1 MNNGFISPS
10 AIAFVTG
17 NEKYPRLHGTVEFYT
32 ERDGVVVTA
41 TVDGLPANNPSGFF
55 ALHIHEGADCGGEHF
70 ADTGGHY
77 SRELM
82 EHPNH
87 SGDLPPLLYCDGK
100 ANMAVLS
107 DRFTIDEI
115 IGKTVVIHGGAD
127 DFYTQPAG
135 NSGERIA
142 CGVIRRADGGD
153 GPFTRR

>member
-1 MNNGFISPS
+1 MMNNNAISPS

-17 NEKYPRLHGTVEFYT
+17 SLQYPRLHGTVEFYE

-41 TVDGLPANNPSGFF
+41 TVEGLPANNPSGFF
-55 ALHIHEGADCGGEHF
+55 AFHIHEGEGCGGEHF

-77 SRELM
+77 SREPM
-82 EHPNH
+82 GHPNH

-100 ANMAVLS
+100 ASMAVLS

-127 DFYTQPAG
+127 DFRTQPAG
-135 NSGERIA
+135 DSGERIA
-142 CGVIRRADGGD
+142 CGVIRRAAM
-153 GPFTRR
+153 